1 MMADPKTF
9 DITYSNKTSTETL
22 RTISHLIPIKPD
34 ELIGTNIDVF
44 HKHPPHQRA
53 LLSDP
58 ANLPHSARIVLGDET
73 LSLKASAVMNKSDEY
88 VGAMVSWAVITQ
100 QVRMTDKFEENV
112 KGVVDTVSAAATE
125 MQATAQ
131 SLSATAE
138 QTTNQS
144 TVVASSAEELN
155 ASIQEIS
162 HQVQRAA
169 QKSSEAVN
177 EARESSERITTLSQ
191 AAEQIG
197 DVVNLINDIAEQ
209 TNLLALNA
217 TIEAARAGD
226 AGKGFAVVASE
237 VKSLAG
243 QTAKATQDITVQI
256 KEVQSAT
263 EATVTSIG
271 NVTSTIDELSE
282 IASTIASAV
291 EEQSAAT
298 QEVTGNITG
307 VSEASD
313 ATGKSAAD
321 LLSAAGQLSKDSES
335 LAGEVDTFLEEMR
348 AM

>member
-1 MMADPKTF
+1 MIFAPLRAAVLGFALVSGGMTAVATAQNDSPSRLQLELDALDTVTDNLGPMRKDAGRRVDLMKAFISSSGRMDAWKAWDGKTKGKAFQGLSFQQAYNQALTEEKARGGPKPSG
-9 DITYSNKTSTETL
+9 DAETL
-22 RTISHLIPIKPD
+22 
-34 ELIGTNIDVF
+34 
-44 HKHPPHQRA
+44 
-53 LLSDP
+53 
-58 ANLPHSARIVLGDET
+58 
-73 LSLKASAVMNKSDEY
+73 
-88 VGAMVSWAVITQ
+88 
-100 QVRMTDKFEENV
+100 
-112 KGVVDTVSAAATE
+112 AATE